1 MAGKPDIKSLTLSG
15 LEELTGEL
23 KWESYRARQLFSW
36 LWQKDAAGFDA
47 MTNLGK
53 DKRQQLSDRF
63 RIGTLVQDSVLRDDD
78 GTTKFSWRL
87 DDGAVVE
94 SVHIPEPDRRTV
106 CISTQVGCGL
116 GCEFCYTARAGL
128 KRNLGWHEIAGQV
141 QAVQQRVSDRVSNVV
156 FMGMG
161 EPFLNYE
168 PVLEAIRAINSD
180 FGINIGARRITV
192 STAGIPDR
200 IRDYAA
206 FPLQSRLAV
215 SLNASDDETRDRLM
229 PVNRKYPLEELMSAV
244 REFTGIKGK
253 RVTFEYVLLDGIN
266 NRRKDI
272 HQLAKLLKDIPCKV
286 NLIPF
291 NRFPDTSL
299 RPPPR
304 ADVERFAESL
314 YPLLP
319 AVTIRRSR
327 GSGILAGCGQL
338 AGRPSP

>member
-1 MAGKPDIKSLTLSG
+1 MTRKPDIKSLTLSG
-15 LEELTGEL
+15 LEELTREMN
-23 KWESYRARQLFSW
+23 WESYRARQLFSW
-36 LWQKDAAGFDA
+36 LWQKDATGFDA

-53 DKRQQLSDRF
+53 DRCRQLADRF
-63 RIGTLVQDSVLRDDD
+63 RIGKLVQDSVLRDED

-94 SVHIPEPDRRTV
+94 SVYIPEPGRKTV

-116 GCEFCYTARAGL
+116 GCELCYTAKAGL
-128 KRNLGWHEIAGQV
+128 ERDLGWHEIAGQV
-141 QAVQQRVSDRVSNVV
+141 QAVQQRVEDRVTNVV
-156 FMGMG
+156 LMGMG

-168 PVLEAIRAINSD
+168 PVLEAVRAVNSD

-200 IRDYAA
+200 IRDYAR
-206 FPLQSRLAV
+206 FPLQSKLAV
-215 SLNASDDETRDRLM
+215 SLNASDDETRNRLM
-229 PVNRKYPLEELMSAV
+229 PINRTHQLEELMSAV
-244 REFTGIKGK
+244 REFTRVKGK

-272 HQLAKLLKDIPCKV
+272 HQLAKLLRDVPCKV

-299 RPPPR
+299 RPPPP
-304 ADVERFAESL
+304 ADVERFAKSL

-319 AVTIRRSR
+319 AVTVRRSR
-327 GSGILAGCGQL
+327 GSAILAGCGQL
-338 AGRPSP
+338 AGRINR